1 MRAALWFAGLFCLAV
16 AGALFAGNNQGSV
29 TLFWPPYRL
38 DLSLNMVLLLLLAAF
53 FILYGALRGLSVLG
67 TLPLQAQ
74 RWRLQ
79 QRERSMHQAL
89 LEALT
94 HLHAG
99 RFLRARKS
107 ALQALALEEGL
118 AQDKAT
124 VGYRLQLRTI
134 AHMAAADSS
143 HALQD
148 RGTRDEHLSAALE
161 LAPQE
166 GTTQQQELREG
177 AQMRSARW
185 ALDDR
190 DASGAL
196 ERLAE
201 LPHGA
206 ARRTVALRIKL
217 KATRLAQH
225 TPAALETARLLA
237 KHKAFSPTASASL
250 LRSLL
255 LEQIHSAHDASQL
268 LTAYDQ
274 AEPRERQVPELAI
287 PAARRLVALGG
298 DSATAREWLLPVW
311 EELLRNPQALNSA
324 QSTRLI
330 LALQESLD
338 QLDSAWL
345 ARIENALKSAPYNPR
360 LQYLAGMACLQREL
374 WGKAQLLLRQSTA
387 QLKDDPLLHSAWKAL
402 AILAERHEALDEA
415 AQAWKQAALH
425 NK

>member
-16 AGALFAGNNQGSV
+16 AGALFAGNNQGAV
-29 TLFWPPYRL
+29 MLFWPPYRL
-38 DLSLNMVLLLLLAAF
+38 DLSLNMVVLLLLAAF
-53 FILYGALRGLSVLG
+53 FILYGALRGFSALV
-67 TLPLQAQ
+67 TLPLQAK

-89 LEALT
+89 LESLT
-94 HLHAG
+94 HLQAG

-107 ALQALALEEGL
+107 ALQSLTLEDGL
-118 AQDKAT
+118 EREKAT
-124 VGYRLQLRTI
+124 VAYRLQLRTI

-148 RGTRDEHLSAALE
+148 RTTRDEHLNAALE
-161 LAPQE
+161 LAPLN
-166 GTTQQQELREG
+166 GTSQQQELREG

-196 ERLAE
+196 ERLGE

-206 ARRTVALRIKL
+206 ARRTIALRIKL
-217 KATRLAQH
+217 KATRLAQQ
-225 TPAALETARLLA
+225 TQPALETARLLA
-237 KHKAFSPTASASL
+237 KHKAFSPEASASL

-255 LEQIHSAHDASQL
+255 LEQIHGTYDAGQL
-268 LTAYDQ
+268 LTAWSQ
-274 AEPRERQVPELAI
+274 VEARERSVPELAI

-311 EELLRNPQALNSA
+311 EAQLQHPQGLHNE
-324 QSTRLI
+324 QSTRLV

-338 QLDSAWL
+338 DLDAAWL
-345 ARIENALKSAPYNPR
+345 GRIEAALKHAPHNPR
-360 LQYLAGMACLQREL
+360 LQYLAGMACLQRQL
-374 WGKAQLLLRQSTA
+374 WGKAQQLLRQSTA
-387 QLKDDPLLHSAWKAL
+387 QLKDEALLHSAWKAL
-402 AILAERHEALDEA
+402 AILAERHEAPDEA
-415 AQAWKQAALH
+415 AHAWKQAALH
-425 NK
+425 GK